1 MEGAQKETV
10 PFNLHHDNLINYS
23 SYNGRHSS
31 LPLSMWPERSLIT
44 MAIIESHCPA
54 SLKPL
59 RIDASNFHYTLH
71 QTMHSRDQ
79 NSTVSKLFCNVEQQ
93 RYGIS
98 THSIT
103 ALYSKPKTHVDNL
116 GCMKI
121 AAIRGPGE
129 KEKGRAKR
137 TRSSTV
143 LEIPGEEDSSKR
155 SSTFEEDFDSMSDA
169 ESSCHHQGLD
179 VVDTALND
187 EERNI
192 DELFYH
198 EEARKKLKLLADM
211 VGADTK
217 EPGFVLAKVV
227 TVLKSLRNGSGH
239 IHLPRK

>member
-1 MEGAQKETV
+1 M
-10 PFNLHHDNLINYS
+10 
-23 SYNGRHSS
+23 
-31 LPLSMWPERSLIT
+31 
-44 MAIIESHCPA
+44 
-54 SLKPL
+54 
-59 RIDASNFHYTLH
+59 
-71 QTMHSRDQ
+71 
-79 NSTVSKLFCNVEQQ
+79 
-93 RYGIS
+93 
-98 THSIT
+98 
-103 ALYSKPKTHVDNL
+103 
-116 GCMKI
+116 
-121 AAIRGPGE
+121 
-129 KEKGRAKR
+129 
-137 TRSSTV
+137 SSTV

-169 ESSCHHQGLD
+169 ESSCRHQGRLD
-179 VVDTALND
+179 VVDTTLND

>member
-1 MEGAQKETV
+1 
-10 PFNLHHDNLINYS
+10 
-23 SYNGRHSS
+23 
-31 LPLSMWPERSLIT
+31 
-44 MAIIESHCPA
+44 
-54 SLKPL
+54 
-59 RIDASNFHYTLH
+59 
-71 QTMHSRDQ
+71 MHSRDQ
-79 NSTVSKLFCNVEQQ
+79 NSTVSKLFCNVEQR

-98 THSIT
+98 THSIA
-103 ALYSKPKTHVDNL
+103 ALYSKPNTHVDNL

-121 AAIRGPGE
+121 AAIRGPAE
-129 KEKGRAKR
+129 KERVGAKR
-137 TRSSTV
+137 TMSSTV

-169 ESSCHHQGLD
+169 ESSCHQGLD
-179 VVDTALND
+179 GVDTTLND